1 MHVNTYY
8 KIKLNFS
15 NFLLYEIAVI
25 KFDIIFTCMIPIT
38 CLKMLFGVHQR
49 TLNLKPE
56 AFTYRQEPIY
66 IHAFF
71 SINFY
76 QPNPDKD
83 RLMIF

>member
-1 MHVNTYY
+1 
-8 KIKLNFS
+8 
-15 NFLLYEIAVI
+15 
-25 KFDIIFTCMIPIT
+25 MIPIT

-56 AFTYRQEPIY
+56 TFTYRQEPIY

-83 RLMIF
+83 QSMIF